1 MSVSEVDLLDPQVE
15 QARLLIER
23 HLDLYTQLADDCPE
37 HLREAVR
44 YSLLGGGKRLRPLLT
59 LAAAKLCGGTFETAM
74 PAACA
79 VEMIHTYSLIHDD
92 LQAMDDDDLRRGRAS
107 CHVEFDE
114 ATAILAGDA
123 LNTLA
128 FEIIARDMKP
138 AELAAQAVAEL
149 ARAAGG
155 LGMVGGQADDLRA
168 EFAANDVDFLKS
180 IHRRKTAALLTAS
193 LKIGAISANASEDQR
208 SALEQYGQNVGLAF
222 QIIDDLLDLR
232 GEEIKI
238 GKRTGKDSE
247 HGKLTYP
254 GVIGVDESEKLANDL
269 ASEAI
274 HSLQCFGEPATPLK
288 LFAKF
293 VVNRT
298 G

>member
-15 QARLLIER
+15 QARMLIEQ
-23 HLDLYTQLADDCPE
+23 HLDLYTQFADDCPE

-59 LAAAKLCGGTFETAM
+59 LAAAKLCGGSFEAAL

-92 LQAMDDDDLRRGRAS
+92 LPAMDDDDLRRGRAS
-107 CHVEFDE
+107 CHVQFDE

-128 FEIIARDMKP
+128 FEIIARHLKP
-138 AELAAQAVAEL
+138 AEAAAAAVAEL
-149 ARAAGG
+149 AKAAGPE
-155 LGMVGGQADDLRA
+155 GMVGGQADDLRS
-168 EFAANDVDFLKS
+168 EFAENDVELLKS
-180 IHRRKTAALLTAS
+180 IHKRKTAALLTAS
-193 LKIGAISANASEDQR
+193 LKIGAISANASKDQR
-208 SALEQYGQNVGLAF
+208 SALEYYGNNVGLAF

-232 GEEIKI
+232 GEETKI
-238 GKRTGKDSE
+238 GKRTGKDCQQ
-247 HGKLTYP
+247 GKLTYP
-254 GVIGVDESEKLANDL
+254 GVIGIEASEKLAEDL
-269 ASEAI
+269 AAKAI
-274 HSLQCFGEPATPLK
+274 ESLACFGDAANPLK
-288 LFAKF
+288 LFAQF
-293 VVNRT
+293 VVDRS